1 MRIDAH
7 MHVNFNNYNAED
19 IIDYLN
25 KNKFD
30 CCWLMTWEEVDCG
43 KWHYEHLSVEDVYET
58 YLLYPSR
65 IIPMYA
71 PDPHQE
77 DAAKKLMYWY
87 NKGIKGCAELKATL
101 NWKSDKLTSL
111 LSTVSE
117 LKLPLTFHME
127 EAKEILVPVKLD
139 NFFET
144 FCLAVMRSN
153 RLFGLP
159 KKIINILV
167 EAYQPFMKWKKKR
180 THLFPGYML
189 DFSSLAVILNDYPN
203 INFIGHGPLFWK
215 HISADAANSCSMY
228 PKGVIKGE
236 GLICEFL
243 RHYPNLY
250 ADISGE
256 SCFNALNR
264 DHNFSKKFISEFSHK
279 LIFGTDNSTL
289 GHERLLTSFDLSA
302 GAMKQILGE
311 NAANLIDYHKV

>member
-7 MHVNFNNYNAED
+7 MHVNFNHFNAKD
-19 IIDYLN
+19 IISYLD

-30 CCWLMTWEEVDCG
+30 CCWLMTWEEVNRV
-43 KWHYEHLSVEDVYET
+43 KWHYEHLSIKDVYET

-77 DAAKKLMYWY
+77 DAAKKLMYWH

-101 NWKSDKLTSL
+101 NWKSDKLASL
-111 LSTVSE
+111 LSAVSE

-127 EAKEILVPVKLD
+127 EASEILVPMQSD
-139 NFFET
+139 NFFA
-144 FCLAVMRSN
+144 FYCLKLMTTN
-153 RLFGLP
+153 RLYGLP

-167 EAYQPFMKWKKKR
+167 ESYQPFMNWKKAR
-180 THLFPGYML
+180 THRFPGYML
-189 DFSSLAVILNDYPN
+189 DFSSLAVILNDYQN

-215 HISADAANSCSMY
+215 HISADAANSFSMY
-228 PKGVIKGE
+228 PNGKIKGE

-243 RHYPNLY
+243 RQYPNLY

-256 SCFNALNR
+256 SAFNALNR
-264 DHNFSKKFISEFSHK
+264 DYNFSRKFISEFGHK

-289 GHERLLTSFDLSA
+289 GHERLLKSFNLSA
-302 GAMKQILGE
+302 EVMKQILGE
-311 NAANLIDYHKV
+311 NAAQLLEY